1 MSDVVLV
8 DGVLVPAGVET
19 QEGWVFP
26 PDGAYV
32 ALRDAVGWL
41 VVDPVDRVGQVPGGK
56 AAVALLVQD
65 VKPGVSG
72 GLLVADVSPGDLV
85 VRTES
90 DTRTLLD
97 SERVL
102 MAAVLGEHRRERE
115 ARAELAAARREHEQ
129 RIESLVDDAHTW
141 ADENS
146 LCGQFDRF
154 MDEHGL
160 RSRSREYVV
169 ECAVTL
175 TAKVSV
181 RVSASD
187 SSAAEDRVESG
198 EVARALGRQLG
209 GFRRHGL
216 ELDDYTVTGV
226 EEA

>member
-19 QEGWVFP
+19 EGWVFP

-41 VVDPVDRVGQVPGGK
+41 VIDPVDRGAQAGK

-65 VKPGVSG
+65 LRPGVSG

-85 VRTES
+85 VRN
-90 DTRTLLD
+90 DANARALLD
-97 SERVL
+97 TERVL
-102 MAAVLGEHRRERE
+102 MLQVLGEHRRERE
-115 ARAELAAARREHEQ
+115 ARAELAAARREHVQ
-129 RIESLVDDAHTW
+129 GIESLVDDAHRW

-146 LCGQFDRF
+146 LCSEFDRF
-154 MDEHGL
+154 MDVHGL
-160 RSRSREYVV
+160 RPRSREYTV
-169 ECAVTL
+169 ECAVTI
-175 TAKVSV
+175 TTKVSV
-181 RVSASD
+181 RVSASN
-187 SSAAEDRVESG
+187 SGAAEGGVESA

>member
-41 VVDPVDRVGQVPGGK
+41 VVDPVDRAGQVRGGK

-65 VKPGVSG
+65 VTPGVSG
-72 GLLVADVSPGDLV
+72 LLLAEVSPGDLV
-85 VRTES
+85 LRTES
-90 DTRTLLD
+90 DTRALLD

-102 MAAVLGEHRRERE
+102 ILQVLGEHRRERE

-160 RSRSREYVV
+160 RSRSREFVV
-169 ECAVTL
+169 ECAVTI